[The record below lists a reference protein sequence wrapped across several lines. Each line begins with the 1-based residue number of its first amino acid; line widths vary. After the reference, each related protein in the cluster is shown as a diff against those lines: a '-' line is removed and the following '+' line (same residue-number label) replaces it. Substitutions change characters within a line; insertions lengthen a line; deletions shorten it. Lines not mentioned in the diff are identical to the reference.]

1 MNKCKWQDGVKFC
14 EGDEMEY
21 IEYGIEDLEPRVIC
35 REKSVLEKRLHR
47 DELTTFVA
55 NIPTCTIIMEACS
68 GTQYW
73 GRQFR
78 KLGHEVKL
86 ISAQYVTPF
95 VKRHKNDK
103 NDAAAIVEAGTRP
116 SMNFVPTKSIEQQ
129 DIQALHRVRSRLVA
143 ERTALVNQIRGLL
156 SEYGIVIT
164 QGIKRLRKEL
174 PAIFEDAENELSV
187 LSREMFIDLQDQLKK
202 IDEKVAEYEIK
213 IERLFKKSEICQ
225 RIATIPGVGVLT
237 ATAVIASVGD
247 AKVFKNG
254 RHLSAFLGLVPGQH
268 SSGNK
273 QRLLGISKRGDVY
286 LRTLLIHGARS
297 VSRVAH
303 KKTDKRSRWVVELK
317 ERVGENR
324 SCVALANKN
333 ARTLWA
339 LLTRNE
345 TYQSITV

>member
-1 MNKCKWQDGVKFC
+1 MNITTLGV
-14 EGDEMEY
+14 
-21 IEYGIEDLEPRVIC
+21 DLAKNVFQLHGVDAQG
-35 REKSVLEKRLHR
+35 KSVLEKRLHR

-68 GTQYW
+68 GAQYW

-174 PAIFEDAENELSV
+174 PAILEDAENELSV